1 MDFGAVVDA
10 LAAQGYGND
19 KLEQLGEKL
28 GFADSVT
35 VEQLAAAGVP
45 HRTVFD
51 LRRRL
56 DPAVVAAEVCQGD
69 VMLMAGVMVVR
80 RCVCVCEFP

>member
-1 MDFGAVVDA
+1 MMPCTRRVCCGWPWHAQLDFGAVVDA

-19 KLEQLGEKL
+19 KLEQLGELL
-28 GFADSVT
+28 GFADAVT

-45 HRTVFD
+45 NRTVFD

-56 DPAVVAAEVCQGD
+56 GPKAPAAAQ
-69 VMLMAGVMVVR
+69 
-80 RCVCVCEFP
+80 VCVCAP

>member
-1 MDFGAVVDA
+1 MMPCTRRVCCGWPWHAQLDFGAVVDA

-19 KLEQLGEKL
+19 KLEQLGELL
-28 GFADSVT
+28 GFADAVT

-45 HRTVFD
+45 NRTVFD

-56 DPAVVAAEVCQGD
+56 DPAAAAAQ
-69 VMLMAGVMVVR
+69 VR
-80 RCVCVCEFP
+80 ACTVG